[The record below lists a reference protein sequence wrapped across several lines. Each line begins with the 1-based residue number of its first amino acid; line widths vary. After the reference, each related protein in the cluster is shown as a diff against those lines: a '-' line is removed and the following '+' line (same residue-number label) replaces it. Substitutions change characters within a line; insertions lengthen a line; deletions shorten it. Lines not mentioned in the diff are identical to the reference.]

1 MNDQSHVV
9 PASATTVFED
19 RRRLLPDIGALVDE
33 APDTMAL
40 HTREAYR
47 LFVGRPFDVARQRDP
62 IIGGRRVA
70 AALRAIWH
78 LSGNDNPYADWVL
91 VDIGERINE
100 IGISLQRETQRGED
114 QLSAFKRRGLTFSVV
129 QSSVPQRVELGFRS
143 PYGYAVA
150 DLVVRYDY
158 FNRVIKTLVR
168 KDLLPD
174 RDGRSLIYSYTRR
187 LRGMFEEPVRF
198 ERWLMRDELR
208 PLSRH
213 DFLPAAEVE
222 ATKRVQA
229 VMALFG
235 AVPRDVFTGARVP
248 RHSKRRI
255 ELTAQELKLLLDAN
269 LSGSPAAADADEATL
284 L

>member
-1 MNDQSHVV
+1 MNDQSHAV
-9 PASATTVFED
+9 PASAATRVED
-19 RRRLLPDIGALVDE
+19 PQRLLSDIGALVDE

-47 LFVGRPFDVARQRDP
+47 LFVGRSLDVAKQREP
-62 IIGGRRVA
+62 IVGGRRVA
-70 AALRAIWH
+70 AALRAIWY

-91 VDIGERINE
+91 VDIGERISE

-114 QLSAFKRRGLTFSVV
+114 RLRALKQRGLNFSVL
-129 QSSVPQRVELGFRS
+129 QSRVPQQVELGFRS

-174 RDGRSLIYSYTRR
+174 REGRSLIFSYTRR

-198 ERWLMRDELR
+198 ERWLMREELR
-208 PLSRH
+208 PLSRR
-213 DFLPAAEVE
+213 DFLPAAEAE
-222 ATKRVQA
+222 ARKRVQA

-235 AVPRDVFTGARVP
+235 PVPRDVFTGARVP
-248 RHSKRRI
+248 RHSRRRV
-255 ELTAQELKLLLDAN
+255 ELTAQEFKLLQDAD
-269 LSGSPAAADADEATL
+269 LTWSPAAGDADEATL

>member
-1 MNDQSHVV
+1 MNEHNPVAMDLAKMPVEAPRHSL
-9 PASATTVFED
+9 PALGE
-19 RRRLLPDIGALVDE
+19 LVDE

-47 LFVGRPFDVARQRDP
+47 LFVGRSLDAGSPRAAIV
-62 IIGGRRVA
+62 GGRRVA

-91 VDIGERINE
+91 VNIGERLVE
-100 IGISLQRETQRGED
+100 IGSSLQRETQRGED
-114 QLSAFKRRGLTFSVV
+114 QLRALQQRGLHFSVL
-129 QSSVPQRVELGFRS
+129 QSRVPQRVELGFRS

-150 DLVVRYDY
+150 DLVVRFDTC
-158 FNRVIKTLVR
+158 NRVLKTLVR

-174 RDGRSLIYSYTRR
+174 RDGRTLIYSYTRR
-187 LRGMFEEPVRF
+187 LRGLFEEPVRF

-213 DFLPAAEVE
+213 DFLPAAGAE
-222 ATKRVQA
+222 ASKRVQA
-229 VMALFG
+229 VLALFG
-235 AVPRDVFTGARVP
+235 PVPRDVFTGTRVP
-248 RHSKRRI
+248 RHSQRRV
-255 ELTAQELKLLLDAN
+255 ELTAQELRLLQDAD
-269 LSGSPAAADADEATL
+269 LSGSPAAGDGDEATL

>member
-1 MNDQSHVV
+1 MNDQSLAV
-9 PASATTVFED
+9 PASPTTVENP
-19 RRRLLPDIGALVDE
+19 RRLLSAIGELVDE

-47 LFVGRPFDVARQRDP
+47 LFVGRSLDTAKQHESIV
-62 IIGGRRVA
+62 GGRRVA
-70 AALRAIWH
+70 AALRAIWY

-91 VDIGERINE
+91 VDIGERISE
-100 IGISLQRETQRGED
+100 IGGSLHRETQRGED
-114 QLSAFKRRGLTFSVV
+114 RLYALKQRGLSLSVL
-129 QSSVPQRVELGFRS
+129 QSRVPQQVELGFRS

-158 FNRVIKTLVR
+158 CNRVIKTLVR

-174 RDGRSLIYSYTRR
+174 HEGRSLIFSYTRR

-198 ERWLMRDELR
+198 ERWLLRDELR
-208 PLSRH
+208 ALSRH
-213 DFLPAAEVE
+213 DFLPAAEAE
-222 ATKRVQA
+222 ARKRVQA

-235 AVPRDVFTGARVP
+235 AVPRDVFTGARRP
-248 RHSKRRI
+248 RHSRRWV
-255 ELTAQELKLLLDAN
+255 ELTAQELKLLQDAD
-269 LSGSPAAADADEATL
+269 LSWSPAAGDADEATL

>member
-1 MNDQSHVV
+1 MNDQPLAV
-9 PASATTVFED
+9 PASPTRVED
-19 RRRLLPDIGALVDE
+19 PRRLLSDIGELVDE

-47 LFVGRPFDVARQRDP
+47 LFVGRSLDTANQHEP
-62 IIGGRRVA
+62 IVGGRRVA
-70 AALRAIWH
+70 AALRAIWY

-91 VDIGERINE
+91 VDIGERISE
-100 IGISLQRETQRGED
+100 IDGSLQRETQRGED
-114 QLSAFKRRGLTFSVV
+114 RLRALKQRGLNFSVL
-129 QSSVPQRVELGFRS
+129 QSRVPQQVELGFRS

-158 FNRVIKTLVR
+158 CNRVIKTLVR

-174 RDGRSLIYSYTRR
+174 HEGRSLIFSYTRR

-198 ERWLMRDELR
+198 ERWLLRDELR
-208 PLSRH
+208 PLCRH
-213 DFLPAAEVE
+213 DFLPAAEAE
-222 ATKRVQA
+222 ARKRVQA

-235 AVPRDVFTGARVP
+235 AVPRDVFTGARRP
-248 RHSKRRI
+248 RHSRRWV
-255 ELTAQELKLLLDAN
+255 ELTAQELKLLQDAD
-269 LSGSPAAADADEATL
+269 LSWSPAAGDADEATL

>member
-1 MNDQSHVV
+1 MNDQTHGV
-9 PASATTVFED
+9 PAAATVVAD
-19 RRRLLPDIGALVDE
+19 PRRLQSDIDALVDE

-47 LFVGRPFDVARQRDP
+47 LFVGRSLDVAQQREP
-62 IIGGRRVA
+62 IVGGRRVA
-70 AALRAIWH
+70 AALRAIWY

-91 VDIGERINE
+91 VDIGERIGE
-100 IGISLQRETQRGED
+100 IGGSLQRETQRGED
-114 QLSAFKRRGLTFSVV
+114 RLHALKQRGLNFSVL
-129 QSSVPQRVELGFRS
+129 QSRVPQQVELGFRS

-158 FNRVIKTLVR
+158 CNRVIKTLVR

-174 RDGRSLIYSYTRR
+174 REGRSLIFSYTRR
-187 LRGMFEEPVRF
+187 LRGMFEELVRF
-198 ERWLMRDELR
+198 ERWLFRDELR

-213 DFLPAAEVE
+213 DFLPAAEVN
-222 ATKRVQA
+222 AKKRVQA

-235 AVPRDVFTGARVP
+235 AVPRDVFTGTRRP
-248 RHSKRRI
+248 RHSRRWV
-255 ELTAQELKLLLDAN
+255 EPTAQELKLLQDAD
-269 LSGSPAAADADEATL
+269 LSWSPAATDAEEATL